1 MLASS
6 KDHSVQE
13 VQTVLVVLN
22 HTWLSAVS
30 RELVAELSDD
40 ICQTE
45 VANEAVNIM
54 CLATKLDLT

>member
-54 CLATKLDLT
+54 FLATKLSLT